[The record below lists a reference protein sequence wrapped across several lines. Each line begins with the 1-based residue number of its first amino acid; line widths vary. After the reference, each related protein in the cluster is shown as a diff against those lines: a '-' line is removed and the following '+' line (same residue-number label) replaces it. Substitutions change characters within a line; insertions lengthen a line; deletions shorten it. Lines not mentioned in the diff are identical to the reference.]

1 MRPRPPLL
9 LILLAA
15 IPAPSAAQGRVER
28 GLAISPEAAV
38 RVFNLAGTVRVTA
51 WDRDS
56 IAVTASVPKGGGS
69 FYFGG
74 SAAAVKMS
82 VEPPPG
88 IATVPGSVIDVKV
101 PPRTR
106 VWVKTESAEI
116 LVGGLTGSVD
126 LSTVS
131 GRIWVEGRL
140 RQLAAESM
148 DGSVQVD
155 GDHAL
160 VRLRSAS
167 GTLVL
172 RGTAEDATLTTVSGT
187 VAVGARRL
195 GRGRFE
201 SVSGG
206 ISFKSGLAPGGSFTF
221 ESHSGDIELRLSP
234 SADAALDLTAV
245 EGRVVNEYSDQP
257 VRAGRNG
264 KGQVLSLF
272 RGQGAADVVAR
283 TFKGTITVLA
293 QTIP

>member
-1 MRPRPPLL
+1 MRPRFPVL

-15 IPAPSAAQGRVER
+15 LPQPTAAQGRIER
-28 GLAISPEAAV
+28 GLAVSPEVAV
-38 RVFNLAGTVRVTA
+38 RVFNLAGTVRVSA

-56 IAVTASVPKGGGS
+56 IAITAGVSKGGGT

-74 SAAAVKMS
+74 SAASVKMA

-88 IATVPGSVIDVKV
+88 VATVPGSVIEVKV
-101 PPRTR
+101 PPRAR

-116 LVGGLTGSVD
+116 LVSGLTGSVD

-131 GRIWVEGRL
+131 GRIWVEGHL

-187 VAVGARRL
+187 VAVGTHLL

-221 ESHSGDIELRLSP
+221 ESHNGDIELRLSP

-245 EGRVVNEYSDQP
+245 EGRIVNDYGKEP

-264 KGQVLSLF
+264 KGQTLSLF

-283 TFKGTITVLA
+283 TFKGTITVQA

>member
-1 MRPRPPLL
+1 MRPRPSLL
-9 LILLAA
+9 LFLLAA
-15 IPAPSAAQGRVER
+15 VSGPAAAQGRIER
-28 GLAISPEAAV
+28 GLALSPEAAV
-38 RVFNLAGTVRVTA
+38 RVFTLAGTVRVTS

-56 IAVTASVPKGGGS
+56 ISVTASVPKGGGA

-74 SAAAVKMS
+74 SAASVKMS

-88 IATVPGSVIDVKV
+88 IATVPGSVIEVKV
-101 PPRTR
+101 PSRTR

-116 LVGGLTGSVD
+116 LVSGLTGSVD

-131 GRIWVEGRL
+131 GRIWVEGSL

-155 GDHAL
+155 GQNGL

-187 VAVGARRL
+187 VAVGAHLL

-234 SADAALDLTAV
+234 TVDAALDLTAV
-245 EGRVVNEYSDQP
+245 EGRIVNEYSKQP
-257 VRAGRNG
+257 PRGGRSG
-264 KGQVLSLF
+264 KGQILTLF
-272 RGQGAADVVAR
+272 RGPGSADVVAR
-283 TFKGTITVLA
+283 TFKGTITVQP

>member
-1 MRPRPPLL
+1 MRPRFSLLVLL
-9 LILLAA
+9 LTAA
-15 IPAPSAAQGRVER
+15 PVAAVAQARIER
-28 GLAISPEAAV
+28 GLGISPEAAV
-38 RVFNLAGTVRVTA
+38 RVFNLAGTVRVSA

-56 IAVTASVPKGGGS
+56 IAVTASVPKGGGA

-74 SAAAVKMS
+74 SAAGVKMS

-88 IATVPGSVIDVKV
+88 IATIPGALLEVKV
-101 PPRTR
+101 PLRAR

-116 LVGGLTGSVD
+116 LVSGLTGSVD

-131 GRIWVEGRL
+131 GRIWVEGNVG
-140 RQLAAESM
+140 QVTAESM

-155 GDHAL
+155 GDHEL

-167 GTLVL
+167 GMIVL
-172 RGTAEDATLTTVSGT
+172 RGTAEDATLATVSGT
-187 VAVGARRL
+187 VAVGMHLL
-195 GRGRFE
+195 GRGRIE

-206 ISFKSGLAPGGSFTF
+206 ISFKSGLAPGGSFTL
-221 ESHSGDIELRLSP
+221 ESHSGDIELRISP

-245 EGRVVNEYSDQP
+245 EGRIVNNYGRER
-257 VRAGRNG
+257 VRTGRNG
-264 KGQVLSLF
+264 KGQTLSLF

-283 TFKGTITVLA
+283 TFKGTISVES